1 MDFKKGNIKKWIFLI
16 TFAILLYTV
25 AQNPEVIGAFWGWFM
40 GIISPVILGLCLAFI
55 LNIFM
60 VFYDGKL
67 LRGLGKSK
75 RQSLRRLKRPLS
87 LVLTIITVFGAI
99 ALFLWVI
106 IPQVGETM
114 KMIAEAVPAFINMLI
129 DEAIVIMTDLNLSV
143 DSLKELEINWEEIQ
157 ETALNW
163 LKVGSQS
170 AINIATSVSGS
181 IFSTLFDLIVG
192 IIIAVYILLQKERI
206 ADICTKAAKAFLK
219 EAQYEKVME
228 VARLSRQSFAS
239 FITGQLLEACILG
252 GLCFVGM
259 LIFGFPY
266 ASVVSVLVGVTA
278 LIPMFGAWIGGGIS
292 AILIVMV
299 DPMKAL
305 LFLIFIV
312 VLQQLEGNIIY
323 PKVVGKSIGLPGLLV
338 IIAVIVGGNLF
349 SVVGILVSVPL
360 CSVLYTLFKEAIDEK
375 LEKKKAADAVAAA
388 EATGQSVEVVNN
400 GESKALAESKED
412 AEDSAKV

>member
-1 MDFKKGNIKKWIFLI
+1 MDLKKGNMKKWILLI

-25 AQNPEVIGAFWGWFM
+25 AQNPEVIGSFWGWFM

-60 VFYDGKL
+60 GFFDEKIL
-67 LRGLGKSK
+67 KGLGKSK
-75 RQSLRRLKRPLS
+75 KAGVRKLKRPLS
-87 LVLTIITVFGAI
+87 LMLTIVTVFGAI
-99 ALFLWVI
+99 TLFLWII

-114 KMIAEAVPAFINMLI
+114 RMIGVAVPAFVEMLI
-129 DEAIVIMTDLNLSV
+129 DEAIVIMDNLNLSV
-143 DSLKELEINWEEIQ
+143 DNLKELQVNWEEIQ
-157 ETALNW
+157 QTAFKW
-163 LKVGSQS
+163 LKIGSQS
-170 AINIATSVSGS
+170 AITIATSLSGS
-181 IFSTLFDLIVG
+181 LFSTLFDLIVAL
-192 IIIAVYILLQKERI
+192 IIAIYVLLQKERI
-206 ADICTKAAKAFLK
+206 ADICEKAARAFLK
-219 EAQYEKVME
+219 EKHYEKVME

-312 VLQQLEGNIIY
+312 VLQQLEGNLIY

-360 CSVLYTLFKEAIDEK
+360 CSVLYTLFKEAIDDR
-375 LEKKKAADAVAAA
+375 LEKKAEAESACVDAQNADAVCDANGNTLEAEEKAA
-388 EATGQSVEVVNN
+388 
-400 GESKALAESKED
+400 K
-412 AEDSAKV
+412 DSADTDIK